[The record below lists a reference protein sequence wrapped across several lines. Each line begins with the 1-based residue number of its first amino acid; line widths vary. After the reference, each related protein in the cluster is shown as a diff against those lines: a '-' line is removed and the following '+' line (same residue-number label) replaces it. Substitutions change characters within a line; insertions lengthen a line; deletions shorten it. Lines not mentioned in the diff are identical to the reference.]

1 MKNSTAKYLLAVLKN
16 QSFTV
21 FNKDDSAWCLLFFTF
36 GNYSLFKI
44 IILINMKKVFKTFV
58 ILVKVARESMQFA
71 YHAIS
76 VNKLRTFLS
85 LFGITIGIFAIISV
99 FTILDSLEKNV
110 RDSLQSLGD
119 NVVYI
124 QKWPFVGDNNTPWW
138 KYMNRPQPNLKDLD
152 IIRKRSN
159 LASTAVFSIYS
170 RKPIKYLRNEV
181 SEGIVQG
188 VSENYDQIKVFE
200 IEQGR
205 YFSPFEISSNRNVA
219 IIGFEISKELFQG
232 ADPLNKYI
240 KVAGNKVM
248 IIGVFKK
255 EGKSIIGDTGH
266 DNLVQVP
273 VGFANS
279 FVDARRANPMI
290 MVKVKPEV
298 TTDDLS
304 DELLGILRSFHK
316 IKPMEEEDFAVN
328 QISQFSKGLDA
339 VFGAINIAG
348 GIIAF
353 FSILVGGFGIANIMF
368 VSVKERTSIIG
379 VQKALGA
386 KRYFILIQ
394 FLYESVLLAVAG
406 GIIGLLLIFLGTVL
420 VNATSDFSIVLTI
433 PNIIRGLLISAVIGI
448 VSGFVPAWVASRL
461 SPVEA
466 INSKG

>member
-1 MKNSTAKYLLAVLKN
+1 
-16 QSFTV
+16 
-21 FNKDDSAWCLLFFTF
+21 
-36 GNYSLFKI
+36 
-44 IILINMKKVFKTFV
+44 MKKAFKTII

-71 YHAIS
+71 YHSIS

-99 FTILDSLEKNV
+99 FTILDSLEKSV

-124 QKWPFVGDNNTPWW
+124 QKWPFIGDSNTPWW
-138 KYMNRPQPNLKDLD
+138 KYMNRPQPNLKDLE

-159 LASTAVFSIYS
+159 LASSSVFTIYS
-170 RKPIKYLRNEV
+170 RKTIKYQRNEL
-181 SEGIVQG
+181 SEGRIQG
-188 VSENYDQIKVFE
+188 VSDNYEQIKVFE
-200 IEQGR
+200 IENGR
-205 YFSPFEISSNRNVA
+205 YFSPFEVNSGRNVA
-219 IIGFEISKELFQG
+219 ILGNEICTELFQG
-232 ADPLNKYI
+232 ADPIDKFI
-240 KVAGNKVM
+240 KVAGRKVM
-248 IIGVFKK
+248 VVGVFKK
-255 EGKSIIGDTGH
+255 EGKSAIGDTGH
-266 DNLVQVP
+266 DNLVLVP
-273 VGFANS
+273 VGFANT
-279 FVDARRANPMI
+279 FVDVKRAGPMI
-290 MVKVKPEV
+290 MVKVKPGIA
-298 TTDDLS
+298 TDDLS

-316 IKPMEEEDFAVN
+316 IKPLDEEDFSLN
-328 QISQFSKGLDA
+328 QISQFTKGLDA
-339 VFGAINIAG
+339 VFGAINLAG

-379 VQKALGA
+379 IQKALGA

-406 GIIGLLLIFLGTVL
+406 GIIGLLLIFIGTVII
-420 VNATSDFSIVLTI
+420 NATTDFTISLTVANIV
-433 PNIIRGLLISAVIGI
+433 RGILISGVIGV